1 MTKKN
6 RAKQVVELLREK
18 FKEPKI
24 ALNYDNEYQLLVA
37 VILSAQCTDVRV
49 NIVTKDFFE
58 IIKTPADMRKLSLKE
73 VETSVNSAGFYKNKA
88 KILKLNAEELL
99 ERHDDKVPNTMA
111 ELTELAGVGRKT
123 ANVMLGD
130 IWGISEGIVVDT
142 HVRRLSNLIGLVDNQ
157 NPEIIERELM
167 KIIPKKNWYEYSHFL
182 ILHGRDKCIARR
194 PKCQECEINSV
205 CKYYENLIK
214 KQKI

>member
-58 IIKTPADMRKLSLKE
+58 IIKTPADMRKLTLKE
-73 VETSVNSAGFYKNKA
+73 VETYVKSTGFYKNKA
-88 KILKLNAEELL
+88 KNLKLNAVQLL

-167 KIIPKKNWYEYSHFL
+167 KVIPKKNWYEYSHFL

>member
-58 IIKTPADMRKLSLKE
+58 IIKTPADMRKLTLKE
-73 VETSVNSAGFYKNKA
+73 VETSVKSTGFYKNKA
-88 KILKLNAEELL
+88 KNLKLNAEQLL

-167 KIIPKKNWYEYSHFL
+167 KVIPKKNWYEYSHFL

-194 PKCQECEINSV
+194 PKCQEGEINSG
-205 CKYYENLIK
+205 CKYYENKIK

>member
-58 IIKTPADMRKLSLKE
+58 IIKTPADMRKLTLKE
-73 VETSVNSAGFYKNKA
+73 VETYVK
-88 KILKLNAEELL
+88 
-99 ERHDDKVPNTMA
+99 
-111 ELTELAGVGRKT
+111 
-123 ANVMLGD
+123 
-130 IWGISEGIVVDT
+130 
-142 HVRRLSNLIGLVDNQ
+142 
-157 NPEIIERELM
+157 
-167 KIIPKKNWYEYSHFL
+167 
-182 ILHGRDKCIARR
+182 
-194 PKCQECEINSV
+194 
-205 CKYYENLIK
+205 
-214 KQKI
+214 

>member
-1 MTKKN
+1 
-6 RAKQVVELLREK
+6 
-18 FKEPKI
+18 
-24 ALNYDNEYQLLVA
+24 
-37 VILSAQCTDVRV
+37 
-49 NIVTKDFFE
+49 
-58 IIKTPADMRKLSLKE
+58 
-73 VETSVNSAGFYKNKA
+73 
-88 KILKLNAEELL
+88 
-99 ERHDDKVPNTMA
+99 
-111 ELTELAGVGRKT
+111 
-123 ANVMLGD
+123 MLGD

-167 KIIPKKNWYEYSHFL
+167 KVIPKKNWYEYSHFL

>member
-58 IIKTPADMRKLSLKE
+58 IIKTPADMRKLTLKE
-73 VETSVNSAGFYKNKA
+73 VETSVKSTGF
-88 KILKLNAEELL
+88 
-99 ERHDDKVPNTMA
+99 
-111 ELTELAGVGRKT
+111 
-123 ANVMLGD
+123 
-130 IWGISEGIVVDT
+130 
-142 HVRRLSNLIGLVDNQ
+142 
-157 NPEIIERELM
+157 
-167 KIIPKKNWYEYSHFL
+167 
-182 ILHGRDKCIARR
+182 
-194 PKCQECEINSV
+194 
-205 CKYYENLIK
+205 
-214 KQKI
+214 